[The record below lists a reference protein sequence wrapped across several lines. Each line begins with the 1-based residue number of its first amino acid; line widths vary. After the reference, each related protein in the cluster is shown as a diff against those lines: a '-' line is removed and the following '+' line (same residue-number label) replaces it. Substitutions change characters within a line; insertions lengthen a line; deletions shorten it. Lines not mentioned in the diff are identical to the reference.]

1 MKWKPLRNY
10 LFPLVMDEI
19 NLVKEHYIELVQHIQ
34 FFNKESNKREYLA
47 LRKSIEKR
55 TKELSNFIED
65 NFGKPNIL
73 HFQKC
78 KIILMQLLT
87 ISPQN
92 NTERQAS
99 NYKNVEVD
107 FNNMKTNAGDDEDEL
122 EKNCPCYNK
131 ISEDNLVLL
140 EQIEKLKK
148 KENVTNIVPK
158 TPINNKKNIKKVCS
172 MINIKKTPSKTS
184 STSKTKDKKIIT
196 VKQTNKN
203 SSTSTNK
210 RNSKIPSKKLSET
223 KIPKEKETSNDII
236 AKVSKLNLNSINIMN
251 NNLSNNNQGSSTKI
265 QTKLESENKLQQTSR
280 TQKSKTEKDKSKTSN
295 RSKTKLNFYQKFLNK
310 KYLRMLF
317 PKSLISIYQKSLEFN
332 DELTDEMIY
341 SFYELTEDYE
351 SSSDSFNEFDIS
363 SSNSSNQS
371 FNMDVKEITFQFTLS
386 ENEYEFL
393 LKTKANRAFSISISK
408 EKDISYEEDDFYNFV

>member
-34 FFNKESNKREYLA
+34 FFNKEANKREYLA
-47 LRKSIEKR
+47 LRESIEKR
-55 TKELSNFIED
+55 IKEVSNFIED

-73 HFQKC
+73 HFHKC
-78 KIILMQLLT
+78 KITLMQLLT

-107 FNNMKTNAGDDEDEL
+107 LNNIKTNERDDEDEL
-122 EKNCPCYNK
+122 EQNSPCYNK
-131 ISEDNLVLL
+131 IPENNLILL
-140 EQIEKLKK
+140 EQIEKNKK
-148 KENVTNIVPK
+148 KENFVNIIPK
-158 TPINNKKNIKKVCS
+158 TPFNKKVKKVSS
-172 MINIKKTPSKTS
+172 MINIKKTKSNIS
-184 STSKTKDKKIIT
+184 STSKTKNKKISN
-196 VKQTNKN
+196 VKQINKN

-210 RNSKIPSKKLSET
+210 IVNKKLSES
-223 KIPKEKETSNDII
+223 KNPIEKETSNDII
-236 AKVSKLNLNSINIMN
+236 AKVSKLNFNSIGIMN
-251 NNLSNNNQGSSTKI
+251 NNPSNNNQGSSTKI
-265 QTKLESENKLQQTSR
+265 QTKNESENKLQQTSR
-280 TQKSKTEKDKSKTSN
+280 TQKSKAEKDKSKLTN
-295 RSKTKLNFYQKFLNK
+295 LSKTKVIFYQKFLNK
-310 KYLRMLF
+310 KYLKLLF
-317 PKSLISIYQKSLEFN
+317 PKSLISIYQRSLEFN

-341 SFYELTEDYE
+341 SSYDLTEEDE

-371 FNMDVKEITFQFTLS
+371 FNMDIKEITFKFTLT

-393 LKTKANRAFSISISK
+393 LKTKANHAFSISISK
-408 EKDISYEEDDFYNFV
+408 EKEISYEEDDFYNFV